1 MVILNNPSSRK
12 ANPDCVIKYATEAKY
27 RQVVKDDVDVAIRA
41 ANLGELSSVFQQP
54 HLRAFVNAICKD
66 AQSQNLQVPSHKRR
80 PLIYPSIQDRAF
92 RQRLSPL
99 PDYPLTRTTH
109 PPSAVAGW

>member
-27 RQVVKDDVDVAIRA
+27 RQVAKDDVDVVIRA

-54 HLRAFVNAICKD
+54 HLRALVNATCKD
-66 AQSQNLQVPSHKRR
+66 TLSQNRR
-80 PLIYPSIQDRAF
+80 PLIYPSIQDHAF

-99 PDYPLTRTTH
+99 PDYPLTRTIH